1 MIRLIKAD
9 FYRVL
14 HTKGFLA
21 TAIAVIAYGL
31 SIVLTGG
38 SGGVSVNQDPSAA
51 MPSGTDLKTSIDA
64 AIYSS
69 SILVYLLIGVF
80 VIVLGYE
87 FTQKTYKNSLTAGAS
102 RLQFVVA
109 KYISQVV
116 YLSFF
121 IVLYFVTVML
131 TAYLKFGST
140 QANFLAFAG
149 QTILLAIAI
158 GLLISVVFSL
168 ASVLLVGL
176 GSMVGAAVFIVLY
189 PILIQVMYSIMNWEQ
204 LKYFD
209 FFGFIQ
215 VLGVGQVKF
224 DEILPYVIVSA
235 AVTLLSLVA
244 STLLIRNKE
253 L

>member
-14 HTKGFLA
+14 HTKGFIVTGIVMIA
-21 TAIAVIAYGL
+21 FAIVN
-31 SIVLTGG
+31 VLTGNSVG
-38 SGGVSVNQDPSAA
+38 MGVDLDTT
-51 MPSGTDLKTSIDA
+51 MPSGIDLKTSIDA
-64 AIYSS
+64 AVFSS

-80 VIVLGYE
+80 VIVFGYE
-87 FTQKTYKNSLTAGAS
+87 FSQKTYKNSLTAGVS

-109 KYISQVV
+109 KYISQVF
-116 YLSFF
+116 YLTFF
-121 IVLYFVTVML
+121 IVLHFAAVML

-140 QANFLAFAG
+140 QADFFSFVL
-149 QTILLAIAI
+149 QTFLLAVAI
-158 GLLISVVFSL
+158 SLLISVVFSL
-168 ASVLLVGL
+168 ASLLLVGL
-176 GSMVGAAVFIVLY
+176 GSMVGAAILIVVY
-189 PILIQVMYSIMNWEQ
+189 PIVVQIIYTITEWEQ

-209 FFGFIQ
+209 FLGFIQ
-215 VLGVGQVKF
+215 VLGVGQLKF

-235 AVTLLSLVA
+235 VVTLLSLVA